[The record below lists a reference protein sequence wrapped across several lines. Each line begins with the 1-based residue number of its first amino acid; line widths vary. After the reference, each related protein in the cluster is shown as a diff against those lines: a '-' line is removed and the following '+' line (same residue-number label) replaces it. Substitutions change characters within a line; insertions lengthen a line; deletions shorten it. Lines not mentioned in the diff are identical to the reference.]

1 MNKYKIIKII
11 KKVFIVLLSILIV
24 FITNG
29 FIEKAVVNR
38 DLKEF
43 KARGIYTFSE
53 GGNNFYKVI
62 KKYDYEDT
70 KQVYNP
76 LDKYQYIGTTGDII
90 LTSRNPMRYSRSW
103 LVENVCG
110 FFSKNFF
117 VGHSSLIVSDDGA
130 IMAEITAH
138 EIVDGENVDE
148 NSGVR
153 IVINDWINAD
163 DGSEYILGLRVKN
176 ASSEDIEEVVDY
188 VYDNLGKKY
197 NYSFLFFRK
206 NRYYC
211 TDLVSRAYKAAGIN
225 INYDYLVTTGNDMIV
240 SSNTYLVFCR
250 EKVVNNGNTEYN
262 IYYLCEE

>member
-1 MNKYKIIKII
+1 MNRFKLLKLL
-11 KKVFIVLLSILIV
+11 KKILIV
-24 FITNG
+24 ILSMLIVFLVNG
-29 FIEKAVVNR
+29 FSEKIIVNY

-43 KARGIYTFSE
+43 KSRGVYTFSE
-53 GGNNFYKVI
+53 NGNNFYKVI
-62 KKYDYEDT
+62 REYDYENT
-70 KQVYNP
+70 KHVYDP
-76 LDKYQYIGTTGDII
+76 LDKYQYVGTTGDII
-90 LTSRNPMRYSRSW
+90 LTSRNPMRYSKSW
-103 LVENVCG
+103 LIENLCG

-117 VGHSSLIVSDDGA
+117 VGHSSLIISDDGA

-138 EIVDGENVDE
+138 EVIEGENVDE

-153 IVINDWINAD
+153 IVFNDWINAD
-163 DGSEYILGLRVKN
+163 DGSEYILGLRVKDITDEDLDKV
-176 ASSEDIEEVVDY
+176 SSY
-188 VYDNLGKKY
+188 VHSNLGKKY
-197 NYSFLFFRK
+197 NYSFLFFRR

>member
-1 MNKYKIIKII
+1 MKSKILKIL
-11 KKVFIVLLSILIV
+11 KKLLILIV
-24 FITNG
+24 SVLIVFLTNG
-29 FIEKAVVNR
+29 FCEKIVVNN

-43 KARGIYTFSE
+43 KSRGEYIGSSN
-53 GGNNFYKVI
+53 GNNYYIVK
-62 KKYDYEDT
+62 KKYAYEDV
-70 KQVYNP
+70 KRVYDP
-76 LDKYQYIGTTGDII
+76 LDTYQYIGTKGDII

-103 LVENVCG
+103 LVEHVAG
-110 FFSKNFF
+110 FFSKHFF
-117 VGHSSLIVSDDGA
+117 VGHSSMIVSDDGA

-138 EIVDGENVDE
+138 EIINGEEIKE

-153 IVINDWINAD
+153 LVINDWINAD

-176 ASSEDIEEVVDY
+176 ISNSDIDNVVNY

-211 TDLVSRAYKAAGIN
+211 TDLVSRAYMSAGIN
-225 INYDYLVTTGNDMIV
+225 INYDYLVTTGNDMLV
-240 SSNTYLVFCR
+240 SKDTYLVFCR
-250 EKVVNNGNTEYN
+250 EKVVKKGKTEYN